1 MEVILVFLLAM
12 SLSIGYFY
20 LKKNRNIK
28 SSVVKKEE
36 IIEMY
41 KEQMTKVIRDNQN
54 NTKVQREEKT
64 KLLKKINNEL
74 SMNLFFDEQESKKV
88 IQDLLKIN

>member
-54 NTKVQREEKT
+54 NTKVQREEKRHDG
-64 KLLKKINNEL
+64 
-74 SMNLFFDEQESKKV
+74 DEGQAPQADEVSKEDGQE
-88 IQDLLKIN
+88 IEDDPCTR